1 MYDFPKSHDKNEK
14 YALIELPPDLPR
26 FLVLPETNGLKFI
39 ILAEDIIKYCL
50 DDIFYVFNYDNI
62 EAYSIQLTRDA
73 ELDIDKNI
81 SDKFIEELKTS
92 LDKRKKG
99 KPMRLLYDTEMPFE
113 MLRVLINKMKIE
125 AESLIPAISY
135 HRFGDFIAFPNVGSN
150 DLEYKPNVTLKS
162 TWLTP
167 YRKYFQ

>member
-1 MYDFPKSHDKNEK
+1 MIFFTF
-14 YALIELPPDLPR
+14 LIM
-26 FLVLPETNGLKFI
+26 I
-39 ILAEDIIKYCL
+39 IL
-50 DDIFYVFNYDNI
+50 

-113 MLRVLINKMKIE
+113 MLTVLINKMKIE
-125 AESLIPAISY
+125 AESLIPGNQY
-135 HRFGDFIAFPNVGSN
+135 HRFGDFIDFPNVGSK
-150 DLEYKPNVTLKS
+150 DLEYQAKRSP
-162 TWLTP
+162 
-167 YRKYFQ
+167 